1 LVAKK
6 ADEKRTEERKTK
18 YISHI
23 AYHLYQMYL
32 HKDKVAQ
39 DKAKGAQVI
48 EPQDEVMQE
57 EINRVAATLIRL
69 MEVSR

>member
-1 LVAKK
+1 VAKK
-6 ADEKRTEERKTK
+6 ADEKRTEEKKTK

-32 HKDKVAQ
+32 HKDNVVKE
-39 DKAKGAQVI
+39 KAKGAEVV
-48 EPQDEVMQE
+48 EPQDDAMQDEV
-57 EINRVAATLIRL
+57 NRVAATLIRL